1 MDYTGSTANIDIQI
15 EVISEA
21 LEKNPKDEMLYLERG
36 KLYHQKG
43 EFHKALND
51 FTKAA
56 AINPQNKEADSYIE
70 IIQEIFSYRYKDLY
84 NP

>member
-1 MDYTGSTANIDIQI
+1 MGKIDI
-15 EVISEA
+15 EISVLTDA
-21 LEKNPKDEMLYLERG
+21 IEKNPKDDMLYVERG

-43 EFHKALND
+43 VFDKALND

-56 AINPQNKEADSYIE
+56 AINPENTEADSYIE

>member
-1 MDYTGSTANIDIQI
+1 MDYTGPTNKIDIEI
-15 EVISEA
+15 ETLTEA
-21 LEKNPKDEMLYLERG
+21 IDANPKDDMLYLERG

-43 EFHKALND
+43 LFDKALND
-51 FTKAA
+51 FTRAA
-56 AINPQNKEADSYIE
+56 ALNPNNREADSYIE